1 MKKVGLTGGIGVGK
15 TYISK
20 IFERIGLPVF
30 NADLE
35 AKRCIVDDKAL
46 ILEIEKN
53 FGSHIYDNGA
63 LRKKDLADIVF
74 NNFEALQKLNS
85 LVHPVVKK
93 RFEDWCL
100 SQGSNIV
107 IKEAAIIF
115 ETDAHL
121 SLDYIV
127 CVSADKDLRINRV
140 QKRDGYSAEDVINRM
155 KMQMPQAKKE
165 ELSDFVIV
173 NNEKDLLLPQ
183 ILNVLKEIG

>member
-127 CVSADKDLRINRV
+127 CVSAYKDLRINRV
-140 QKRDGYSAEDVINRM
+140 QKRDGYSAEDVIKRM
-155 KMQMPQAKKE
+155 EMQIPQSKKE

>member
-63 LRKKDLADIVF
+63 LRNKDLADIVF

-183 ILNVLKEIG
+183 ILNVLKEIR